1 MTPSPKLK
9 WHVFHLNGFSQL
21 QSAPGGSAAKSWFLC
36 SVSSFRLFPPFS
48 WLSPGGS
55 PVAICAHYFKHC
67 QAGSSPEV
75 FSSCP
80 LCLPLLDPMQNS
92 VGGPDIWYCSWV
104 FKNTLRSHTPVDF
117 NVLESKTGL
126 QPFIFREQF
135 TRIPFLICCTCV
147 LVCLCAYVSIC
158 LCMWKPEGGVKSLL
172 QPLSVSQGESVS

>member
-9 WHVFHLNGFSQL
+9 WHLFHLNGFSQL
-21 QSAPGGSAAKSWFLC
+21 QPAPGGSAAKSWFLC

-75 FSSCP
+75 FSSFP

-92 VGGPDIWYCSWV
+92 VGGPDIVREFLKIHSDHIRQQILMFQKAKPAY
-104 FKNTLRSHTPVDF
+104 SHLFSENNLPGYLFSYVA
-117 NVLESKTGL
+117 
-126 QPFIFREQF
+126 R
-135 TRIPFLICCTCV
+135 
-147 LVCLCAYVSIC
+147 VCLCVYVR
-158 LCMWKPEGGVKSLL
+158 M
-172 QPLSVSQGESVS
+172 